1 MKHVNDIA
9 DKYLIPGETQDTAL
23 MFVPS
28 ESVYAEIHDGFDDV
42 IQKAY
47 RARVVL
53 VSPSLLMLA
62 IQVMQQILKDAR
74 MRDAADQIRTEV
86 LNIGGRPRPVARPCT
101 EAPEATSIRSTRTS
115 ARC

>member
-1 MKHVNDIA
+1 
-9 DKYLIPGETQDTAL
+9 

-47 RARVVL
+47 RARIVL

-86 LNIGGRPRPVARPCT
+86 MNMMRRSSSACATGSASS
-101 EAPEATSIRSTRTS
+101 EAISIRSTRMS
-115 ARC
+115 GRS